1 MLTSPSGM
9 LVEDG
14 VQDKLIDILKEEAEY
29 LYGIKQFL
37 EDDDEGDTQEARNVN
52 TRLHKIDG
60 LLVLARAL

>member
-14 VQDKLIDILKEEAEY
+14 VQDKLIEILEEEAEY
-29 LYGIKQFL
+29 LYGIRAFL
-37 EDDDEGDTQEARNVN
+37 EDDNEADSDEARNVN

-60 LLVLARAL
+60 LLVLAKAL